1 MSNIG
6 WDRLRKNP
14 VVADVQPQTEIL
26 EHYEGIKIDKD
37 ASEGQKEFARRY
49 NAMRKMLIDHG
60 LMEKK

>member
-6 WDRLRKNP
+6 WDRLRQNAVVNNKP
-14 VVADVQPQTEIL
+14 VEKM
-26 EHYEGIKIDKD
+26 EHFDSVKVEKD

-49 NAMRKMLIDHG
+49 NAMRNKLIEHG